1 MSGRF
6 KEVDKPQPMKQ
17 LIRPEGNKFIP
28 HDEKRAHFPFP
39 QDNLK
44 DTPHDPFAGIALDS
58 ALKPAQPDANYV
70 DTTDHDESPH
80 KSKDPFASIDTGIFS
95 ELRTVT

>member
-1 MSGRF
+1 
-6 KEVDKPQPMKQ
+6 MKQ
-17 LIRPEGNKFIP
+17 LIRSDGNKFIL
-28 HDEKRAHFPFP
+28 HDENRVHFQFP
-39 QDNLK
+39 QDSLNQK
-44 DTPHDPFAGIALDS
+44 AIPHDPFAGIALDS